1 MPLNV
6 VRRKDTG
13 ALTITGFVKY
23 PDGSKLRVRS
33 RAQSDRRDLAKE
45 EAVALEAR
53 LLREAWHGEKR
64 GARPFAEAV
73 ESYLLSAPR
82 ARGDLAR
89 LRRILV
95 ALGDV
100 SLAAVDQAAVNRV
113 RATILSPDAAP
124 ATITRGVI
132 MPIRAVMRHAAE
144 QGWCDVPRF
153 KVPKR
158 TPGRTNFL
166 VPDEARKLVLA
177 AAPHIKPLLIF
188 LLGTGA
194 RMAEALELEWRD
206 VDLTGARAIFW
217 RTKTGA
223 RRVAAL
229 LPAAIA
235 VLAALPHR
243 DGRVFQ
249 WRRGEYKDR
258 ERQGGGQIKTAW
270 RCDPTRRAER

>member
-1 MPLNV
+1 MPLKV

-13 ALTITGFVKY
+13 ALTITGFVKF
-23 PDGSKLRVRS
+23 PDSSKLRVRS
-33 RAQSDRRDLAKE
+33 RAQSDRRDLAEE

-53 LLREAWHGEKR
+53 FLREAWHGEKR

-166 VPDEARKLVLA
+166 VPDR
-177 AAPHIKPLLIF
+177 P
-188 LLGTGA
+188 
-194 RMAEALELEWRD
+194 R
-206 VDLTGARAIFW
+206 
-217 RTKTGA
+217 RTSS
-223 RRVAAL
+223 R
-229 LPAAIA
+229 
-235 VLAALPHR
+235 
-243 DGRVFQ
+243 
-249 WRRGEYKDR
+249 Y
-258 ERQGGGQIKTAW
+258 
-270 RCDPTRRAER
+270 